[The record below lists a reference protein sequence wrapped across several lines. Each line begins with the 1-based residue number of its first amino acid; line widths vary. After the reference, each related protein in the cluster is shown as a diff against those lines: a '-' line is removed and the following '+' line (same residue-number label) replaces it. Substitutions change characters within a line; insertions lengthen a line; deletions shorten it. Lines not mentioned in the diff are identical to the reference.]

1 MVAPGGEH
9 PRRARRG
16 GRVEVRL
23 TVESRGVVPTAQG
36 GASLAPDVGRSRG
49 GARTLASARGARSSH
64 VPARQPGVDGAPSTP
79 RPAGERPFWRLPARW
94 RAAGSRLGG
103 VSRVV
108 DLVLGGGGIH
118 SPRTARDRVA
128 QPNRSMA
135 ALRRRAR
142 ATGAMPPG
150 QRDASQ
156 VSRSAA
162 VRVPSNWDARAS
174 SNSPFWVSRGL

>member
-1 MVAPGGEH
+1 MVARGGEH

-16 GRVEVRL
+16 GRVEVCLAVARG
-23 TVESRGVVPTAQG
+23 GVVPTAQG
-36 GASLAPDVGRSRG
+36 ASSLGRDVGRSRR
-49 GARTLASARGARSSH
+49 GARILAPASPARSSH
-64 VPARQPGVDGAPSTP
+64 VPARQPGVDSASSTP
-79 RPAGERPFWRLPARW
+79 RPAGERPFRRLPARW

-108 DLVLGGGGIH
+108 DLVLGGRGIR
-118 SPRTARDRVA
+118 SPPTAGDQVA

-142 ATGAMPPG
+142 AGAAMPPG

-162 VRVPSNWDARAS
+162 VRVPSNWDTRAS
-174 SNSPFWVSRGL
+174 SNSLFWVSRGL